1 MTAAASRDLLILK
14 NSTAIAGVNAKSINF
29 AGSPIDV
36 TTDEDG
42 GYRVL
47 LDASG
52 LETLDISGSGVEK
65 DAVLRDLALTAG
77 TVKLLTDITI
87 EFPTV
92 GTETTGASI
101 SGDFFLTSYT
111 SNGGSSDGA
120 IEFDFALQS
129 SGQWTY
135 TPGVTA

>member
-1 MTAAASRDLLILK
+1 MAGAASRDLLILK
-14 NSTAIAGVNAKSINF
+14 NSTAIAGVNAKSI
-29 AGSPIDV
+29 AVASSPIDV
-36 TTDEDG
+36 TTDEDS
-42 GYRVL
+42 GYRTL

-65 DAVLRDLALTAG
+65 AAVLRDLAHSSG
-77 TVKLLTDITI
+77 TKLLTDVTI
-87 EFPTV
+87 EFPPIAAEV
-92 GTETTGASI
+92 TGASI

-111 SNGGSSDGA
+111 SNGGNSDGA

-135 TPGVTA
+135 TPGA